1 MEVTRNEYRANE
13 VSARGSSS
21 IEDKIQEYLQ
31 SHDVTFK
38 LPLGSQVT
46 LGARNLDTDEI
57 DLKVKFDDETG
68 RAVTEGTKAPINKI
82 QSLIRLFF
90 QLVNPS

>member
-13 VSARGSSS
+13 VSARGASS
-21 IEDKIQEYLQ
+21 IEDRVQEYIQ

-46 LGARNLDTDEI
+46 LGARNLDNDEI
-57 DLKVKFDDETG
+57 SLNVKFDQETG
-68 RAVTEGTKAPINKI
+68 RAVQEGIFELTSVLANV
-82 QSLIRLFF
+82 SLKF
-90 QLVNPS
+90 S